1 MVKNTESKKPKLKSA
16 LKGSNKTP
24 KEQPKKVSKV
34 VKTEGNKKHDDDKTE
49 LIPIEPILRPE
60 PKTITPVSKLMEPV
74 FRIITASY
82 EHVMLCLSLSLY
94 SDASVFTPVFH
105 FSPHI
110 QSIRCLAQSKRYL
123 VSGSNDENI
132 RLYDLQK
139 RKELGTLMQHE
150 GNVTVLEFFDNKW
163 LLSAGDD
170 GRICIWRTKDWEV
183 MGELKGHKTGGIT
196 DMSIH
201 PSGKIAI
208 SAGGDRTLRLWNLMT
223 CKKASVM
230 KVGREGVPRKVKWTS
245 QELDKAAHY
254 VVGFDK
260 KVWVYSAE
268 TATQVGRP
276 LTFRSTLQHL
286 DIFVLDN
293 VEYVVT
299 SHDNGTINFVP
310 LSEFLKET
318 EEDEEDSDDEK
329 KAEEFSIENLPESA
343 FKLQGHAS
351 RVKHFSFFY
360 SKDRSTHYMTSVS
373 SSGGIVV
380 WNLEKSVRDQVAV
393 YETGN
398 RLNCCIMVP
407 EDVERFE
414 TMKKRKRINADGDFL
429 SEAEDTDFSEV
440 ESDFES
446 EAEESTPVRP
456 RPSLENG
463 TKKNKQRKSKKT
475 KVTVEFE

>member
-1 MVKNTESKKPKLKSA
+1 MAKSDKKAQIKLKSA
-16 LKGSNKTP
+16 LKRSSSSSSKSTQFSESES
-24 KEQPKKVSKV
+24 KPKKA
-34 VKTEGNKKHDDDKTE
+34 TNKDDKQ
-49 LIPIEPILRPE
+49 LVPIEPIVTE
-60 PKTITPVSKLMEPV
+60 PKTNSSVSKLMDPV

-82 EHVMLCLSLSLY
+82 EHILLCLSLSLY
-94 SDASVFTPVFH
+94 NDGSVFTPIFH

-150 GNVTVLEFFDNKW
+150 GNVTVLEFFDDKW

-183 MGELKGHKTGGIT
+183 LGELKGHKAGGIL
-196 DMSIH
+196 DLSIH

-223 CKKASVM
+223 CRKASVL
-230 KVGREGVPRKVKWTS
+230 KVGREGIPRKVKWTS
-245 QELDKAAHY
+245 LELDKSAHY

-260 KVWVYSAE
+260 KVIVYSSENAVPVE
-268 TATQVGRP
+268 RV
-276 LTFRSTLQHL
+276 LTFKSTLQHL
-286 DIFVLDN
+286 DIYTLDG
-293 VEYVVT
+293 VEYIVT
-299 SHDNGTINFVP
+299 SHDDGAVNFTP
-310 LSEFLKET
+310 LSEFLKEVEGDDDKEDQRVEFT
-318 EEDEEDSDDEK
+318 LEELSE
-329 KAEEFSIENLPESA
+329 PA

-360 SKDRSTHYMTSVS
+360 NKDRNTHYMSTVS
-373 SSGGIVV
+373 SSGHIVI
-380 WNLEKSVRDQVAV
+380 WNLEKDVHDQVAV

-398 RLNCCIMVP
+398 RLNCSIMIP
-407 EDVERFE
+407 EEIEKFE
-414 TMKKRKRINADGDFL
+414 TMRKRKRVNADGDFL
-429 SEAEDTDFSEV
+429 SEAEDTDFSEA

-446 EAEESTPVRP
+446 EVEDSTTAPKT

-463 TKKNKQRKSKKT
+463 TKKNKKRKPKKP
-475 KVTVEFE
+475 KVVVEFE

>member
-1 MVKNTESKKPKLKSA
+1 MSKNDKQKPKLKSA
-16 LKGSNKTP
+16 LKGSSSKAQQKPQKSAKINHEAKDA
-24 KEQPKKVSKV
+24 KKPSIDK
-34 VKTEGNKKHDDDKTE
+34 KTEQVP
-49 LIPIEPILRPE
+49 LEPILKPA
-60 PKTITPVSKLMEPV
+60 KAASSSVSKIMEPV

-82 EHVMLCLSLSLY
+82 EHVLLCLSLSLY
-94 SDASVFTPVFH
+94 DDGSVFTPIFN

-110 QSIRCLAQSKRYL
+110 QSIKCLAHSKRYL

-196 DMSIH
+196 DLSIH

-223 CKKASVM
+223 CKKASVL
-230 KVGREGVPRKVKWTS
+230 KVGREGIPRKVKWTS
-245 QELDKAAHY
+245 TELDKTAHY

-260 KVWVYSAE
+260 KVWAYSAE

-286 DIFVLDN
+286 DLYILDN

-299 SHDNGTINFVP
+299 SHDDGAINFVP
-310 LSEFLKET
+310 LNELLVEA
-318 EEDEEDSDDEK
+318 EEDDDDEK
-329 KAEEFSIENLPESA
+329 EKTELSIEKLPESA

-351 RVKHFSFFY
+351 RVKHFSFFFN
-360 SKDRSTHYMTSVS
+360 KDRNTHYMTTVS
-373 SSGGIVV
+373 SSGRIVV
-380 WNLEKSVRDQVAV
+380 WNLEKDVRDQIAV
-393 YETGN
+393 YETGD

-407 EDVERFE
+407 EDIEKFE
-414 TMKKRKRINADGDFL
+414 TMKKRKRINADGDEL
-429 SEAEDTDFSEV
+429 SEAEETDYSEA

-446 EAEESTPVRP
+446 EPEETVVKA
-456 RPSLENG
+456 RPSLQNG
-463 TKKNKQRKSKKT
+463 KKKNKNKKFKKP